1 MRGGG
6 AKGYSTYTRFG
17 VSPSGPTG
25 SEKLTYLVCYSKATP
40 PHPLPP
46 TRSLGKPQQ
55 YLGLQSGFDWEVF
68 TNKIRGTLLPQTHK
82 ILQSAPA
89 GCRFQTPGS

>member
-1 MRGGG
+1 MRGGE

-40 PHPLPP
+40 PP
-46 TRSLGKPQQ
+46 TLR
-55 YLGLQSGFDWEVF
+55 
-68 TNKIRGTLLPQTHK
+68 LLPD
-82 ILQSAPA
+82 L
-89 GCRFQTPGS
+89 